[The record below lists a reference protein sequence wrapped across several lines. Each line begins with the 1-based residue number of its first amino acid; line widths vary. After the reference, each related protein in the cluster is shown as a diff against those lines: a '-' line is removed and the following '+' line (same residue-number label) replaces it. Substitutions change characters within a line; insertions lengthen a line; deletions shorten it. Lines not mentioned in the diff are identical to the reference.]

1 MSSAILHSLECD
13 YQLPQCMKKYGY
25 VCNMC
30 REKYQGRGIDVEFK
44 LLIQCIVDDGSVNAV
59 WFI

>member
-1 MSSAILHSLECD
+1 
-13 YQLPQCMKKYGY
+13 
-25 VCNMC
+25 MC